1 MAAGLPASGA
11 RAKPAG
17 MVEASYT
24 RIFDRSGAVQRP
36 ARALMVREMLDY
48 MAPADTAGAADA
60 VAAAPR
66 GDGHPVLVLP
76 ALLKSDRSTEFLR
89 RRLEELGYEASN
101 WGLGTNIGPTDRAL
115 DGSEARLRALHQ
127 RHFRRVSLIGH
138 SMGGLI
144 AREIA
149 KRAPGA
155 VRQVIT
161 LCSPIQPPIAANV
174 ELLFRLFSPWHSAR
188 LPALWADLPTPPPV
202 PATAIYTR
210 TDGVVSWQSCR
221 DVAGPERENIEVT
234 GCHTTMARNPG
245 ALAIIADRL
254 ALPEGA
260 WQPYA
265 RNI

>member
-1 MAAGLPASGA
+1 
-11 RAKPAG
+11 
-17 MVEASYT
+17 MVGPLHT
-24 RIFDRSGAVQRP
+24 PIFDHSGVAQRP
-36 ARALMVREMLDY
+36 TRALMVREMLDY
-48 MAPADTAGAADA
+48 LTPGDMTGAAA
-60 VAAAPR
+60 AIAAAPR

-76 ALLKSDRSTEFLR
+76 ALLKSDRATGFLR
-89 RRLEELGYEASN
+89 GRLEALGYQAHG

-115 DGSEARLRALHQ
+115 DGSEAALRELQ
-127 RHFRRVSLIGH
+127 RRHGGKVSLIGH

-155 VRQVIT
+155 VRQIIT

-221 DVAGPERENIEVT
+221 DVAGPERENIEVA
-234 GCHTTMARNPG
+234 GCHTTMARNTV

-254 ALPEGA
+254 AQPEGA
-260 WQPYA
+260 WQPYVRA
-265 RNI
+265 S